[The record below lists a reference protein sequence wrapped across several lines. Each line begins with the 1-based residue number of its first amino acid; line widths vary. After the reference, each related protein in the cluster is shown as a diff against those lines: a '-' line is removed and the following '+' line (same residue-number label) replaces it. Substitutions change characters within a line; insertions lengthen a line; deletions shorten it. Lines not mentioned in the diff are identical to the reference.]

1 MRLGQKQK
9 FLHSKSQHTNSYG
22 VFTLAWSGTGTGTGT
37 GKNGLYDIMQNV
49 SHYTGTGTGKIT
61 GKNTNGCYT
70 HFSGPENLPGDEL

>member
-1 MRLGQKQK
+1 M
-9 FLHSKSQHTNSYG
+9 
-22 VFTLAWSGTGTGTGT
+22 TGT

-49 SHYTGTGTGKIT
+49 SHYTGT